1 MIKEFIYPKQT
12 SYINQF
18 KLKYKSFGM
27 VKKLWW
33 WKKFDSSFNKAVEL
47 TSDYRNKYIWTNNIS
62 MIK

>member
-27 VKKLWW
+27 VKKL
-33 WKKFDSSFNKAVEL
+33 
-47 TSDYRNKYIWTNNIS
+47 
-62 MIK
+62 